1 MSRHKAR
8 QEALELLY
16 SREFHE
22 ENDIQYHEHE
32 IMESDFITTDMLT
45 EDGPELSES
54 ERHTYSKYL
63 VETTTAHRA
72 ELDDIIRP
80 FVKGWEIERMNRIDR
95 NILRLA
101 LCELVYPKETLA
113 PSIVLNV
120 AIILAK
126 EFSGDKSAKF
136 VNGILGAYVRSKD

>member
-54 ERHTYSKYL
+54 ERHRTASTSSKRRRPIAL
-63 VETTTAHRA
+63 NWTTSS
-72 ELDDIIRP
+72 
-80 FVKGWEIERMNRIDR
+80 V
-95 NILRLA
+95 
-101 LCELVYPKETLA
+101 
-113 PSIVLNV
+113 PSSKAGKLN
-120 AIILAK
+120 
-126 EFSGDKSAKF
+126 G
-136 VNGILGAYVRSKD
+136 

>member
-113 PSIVLNV
+113 PSIVLNLSL
-120 AIILAK
+120 IHI
-126 EFSGDKSAKF
+126 
-136 VNGILGAYVRSKD
+136 